1 MGTLRQRIVALGDQ
15 AAPRGRILQM
25 QLRISMELLIT
36 LAIAVSALASA
47 TAYQLLVHRR
57 PGRRS
62 SWL

>member
-1 MGTLRQRIVALGDQ
+1 MGTLRQRLVKLGDQ
-15 AAPRGRILQM
+15 AAPRGRILRM
-25 QLRISMELLIT
+25 QLRMSMDLLIT
-36 LAIAVSALASA
+36 IAIAVAALASA